1 MAIAY
6 VNAGSIQRA
15 TAQTSRSPTLPASR
29 VSGNI
34 LIAVCIS
41 KNNASHTWSGTGWAK
56 IGNNVNSGA
65 SFTSSIGW
73 RIVDGSEGQ
82 PTISWTG
89 SADAAAIIY
98 QLSGAKATQP
108 FSNINTNAG
117 TTSTHSA
124 TGITGSASGSW
135 ALYLDAAAANTAL
148 ATPSGWTENSDV
160 GDATVVSRFTIGNKS
175 IGTGASGNIS
185 VTGANAAWTMRILEL
200 LIKTYSL
207 TATAQSYA
215 ETGSAANL
223 LRGYKLIADVRTFAE
238 TGNAATLTKV
248 GGPVSYTLTAA
259 VRSYTE
265 TGNASGLLWKRV
277 LSAAARSYA
286 ETGNASGL
294 LWKRVLS
301 AAVRSYAETGN
312 ASGLLWKRV
321 LSAAVRSYSESGTAT
336 GLIWK
341 RVLSATVRSFAE
353 TGTASGLLWK
363 RILSAAVRS
372 YAETGNSANLLHGYK
387 VSATVRSY
395 AEIGSVAGLLHGYA
409 LTVSAQAFDAV
420 GVDVVF
426 SYAGLNS
433 YTLSAGQC
441 ALTETGNNAGLLRG
455 YMLSSGAQDYALDGV
470 GVVLTYESAQNAVL
484 MASML
489 AFVVSA
495 NPVSMT
501 HQNGKQL
508 NMRKV
513 RAMIYNEKHKQKSVE
528 RNWFLR

>member
-56 IGNNVNSGA
+56 IGSNVNSGA

-215 ETGSAANL
+215 ETGSEANL

-248 GGPVSYTLTAA
+248 GGPVSYTLI
-259 VRSYTE
+259 
-265 TGNASGLLWKRV
+265 
-277 LSAAARSYA
+277 AAARSYA

-321 LSAAVRSYSESGTAT
+321 LSAAVRSYSKAGTAT

-341 RVLSATVRSFAE
+341 RVLSAAVRSFAE

-395 AEIGSVAGLLHGYA
+395 TETGSAAGLLHGYA
-409 LTVSAQAFDAV
+409 LTVSAHAFGAV

-441 ALTETGNNAGLLRG
+441 VLTEAGNDASLLRG

-484 MASML
+484 MASVL